1 MKKLIMLALDSPE
14 SGWSEEDGDKE
25 ELAQQACDILQ
36 QNAAMLKEYFSVHI
50 TDEGKFYFDIY

>member
-1 MKKLIMLALDSPE
+1 MLALDSPE

-50 TDEGKFYFDIY
+50 TDEGKFYFDIH